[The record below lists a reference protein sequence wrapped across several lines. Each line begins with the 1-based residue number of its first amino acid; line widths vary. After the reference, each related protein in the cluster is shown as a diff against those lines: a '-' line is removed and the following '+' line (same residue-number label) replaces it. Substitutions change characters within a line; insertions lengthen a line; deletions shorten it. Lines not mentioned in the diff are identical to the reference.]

1 MLRLSIQLHK
11 WIALVVAVQVLGW
24 VLGGLVMIS
33 IPIGVVRGEN
43 HAAVSHAAPIDLKS
57 TLSLPALLAKAD
69 MESIR
74 AATLKNSP
82 RGPIW
87 ELTTSYGGEAW
98 FNAVTGENVEA
109 ISEAQA
115 KQAAAAAYQGP
126 GHPVKVVHYD
136 DAPIEAGATGEVYRV
151 EFDDPERSSL
161 YMSAFSGEVLS
172 RRSNIWRFYN
182 FFYQIHI
189 MNFSGAQNY
198 NHPTI
203 IVATALT
210 LTVVVT
216 GFILLWIRVARDL
229 KNWRSRRAPAV

>member
-11 WIALVVAVQVLGW
+11 WIALVVGIQVLGW
-24 VLGGLVMIS
+24 VLGGLVMTAL
-33 IPIGVVRGEN
+33 PIGVVRGEN
-43 HAAVSHAAPIDLKS
+43 HAAFPRAVPIDVKS

-69 MESIR
+69 VDGIR
-74 AATLKNSP
+74 SATLKNSP

-87 ELTTSYGGEAW
+87 ELITGYGGEAW
-98 FNAVTGENVEA
+98 YNAVTGENVEA

-115 KQAAAAAYQGP
+115 RQAAIAAYQGP
-126 GHPVKVVHYD
+126 GHPVKIVHYD
-136 DAPIEAGATGEVYRV
+136 DAPVEAGATGEVYRV

-161 YMSAFSGEVLS
+161 YLSAFSGDVLS

-203 IVATALT
+203 VIATTLT
-210 LTVVVT
+210 LAVVMT
-216 GFILLWIRVARDL
+216 GFILLWIRLARDL
-229 KNWRSRRAPAV
+229 KNFRSRRTPVA